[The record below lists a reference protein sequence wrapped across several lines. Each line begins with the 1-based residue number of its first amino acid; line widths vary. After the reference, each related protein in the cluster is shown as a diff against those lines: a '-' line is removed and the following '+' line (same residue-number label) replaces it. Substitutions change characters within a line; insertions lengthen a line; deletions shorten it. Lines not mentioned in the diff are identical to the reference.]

1 MPEPLEWQPVFGS
14 IDFREKPQ
22 SSIYLSLNQNGL
34 EYRVF
39 DYFPHLHF
47 TRSEEEYSFD
57 GEPSLDELLDSS
69 SSDDQLCFDGG
80 VSDSERLMQEYVE
93 EKQFVDEEKPYWM
106 NLTGGTAF
114 AGELRYELENYFPEA
129 HYKRA
134 IDQALEEEAREQ
146 LLPDGEGRR
155 HSFESDRG

>member
-1 MPEPLEWQPVFGS
+1 MFGS

-22 SSIYLSLNQNGL
+22 SSIYLSPDQDGL

-47 TRSEEEYSFD
+47 TQSEEEYSFG

-80 VSDSERLMQEYVE
+80 VSDSER
-93 EKQFVDEEKPYWM
+93 P
-106 NLTGGTAF
+106 AF
-114 AGELRYELENYFPEA
+114 SVR
-129 HYKRA
+129 
-134 IDQALEEEAREQ
+134 
-146 LLPDGEGRR
+146 
-155 HSFESDRG
+155 

>member
-1 MPEPLEWQPVFGS
+1 MFRS
-14 IDFREKPQ
+14 IDFRAKPQ
-22 SSIYLSLNQNGL
+22 SSIYLSQNQDGL

-57 GEPSLDELLDSS
+57 GEPSLDELINPD
-69 SSDDQLCFDGG
+69 SSDDHLCFDGG
-80 VSDSERLMQEYVE
+80 VSDSERLIQEYVE
-93 EKQFVDEEKPYWM
+93 EKRFVEKEKPYWM

-114 AGELRYELENYFPEA
+114 SGELRYELENYFPEA
-129 HYKRA
+129 HYKQA

-146 LLPDGEGRR
+146 LLPDGKGER
-155 HSFESDRG
+155 HSLESEQG